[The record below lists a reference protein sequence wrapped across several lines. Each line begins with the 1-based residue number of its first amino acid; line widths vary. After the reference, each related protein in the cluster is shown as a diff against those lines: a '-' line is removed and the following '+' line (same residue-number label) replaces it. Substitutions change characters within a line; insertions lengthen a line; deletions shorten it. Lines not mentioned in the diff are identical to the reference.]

1 MTAELQTINIETAR
15 AKIFKDASQN
25 LKLLSAYSCVKRTRK
40 HQHAYPV
47 YAGHGRIRNIFR
59 NSLCSIFKNIHW
71 RDVTSRKGHLNMF
84 LRRSIAAATNTN
96 IKRRHELTL
105 LLT

>member
-15 AKIFKDASQN
+15 AIFFKDASQN
-25 LKLLSAYSCVKRTRK
+25 LKLLSAYSCVERTRK

-59 NSLCSIFKNIHW
+59 NSVVFLKIST
-71 RDVTSRKGHLNMF
+71 DATSQ
-84 LRRSIAAATNTN
+84 AAKV
-96 IKRRHELTL
+96 I
-105 LLT
+105 